1 MERDWQRQLFQ
12 QELLLRNMVHL
23 NNLSSAEIRIHLHE
37 ILLVEKTFL
46 VLDYVVRAKNYDEA
60 MIHLEQALPCLLH
73 LKNRISK
80 AILEHLLLRAFR
92 LREGNS
98 SLQEELVK
106 AVELEMNIQIFGTL
120 GCSSFWSCP
129 LNSNGAIGK

>member
-1 MERDWQRQLFQ
+1 
-12 QELLLRNMVHL
+12 
-23 NNLSSAEIRIHLHE
+23 
-37 ILLVEKTFL
+37 
-46 VLDYVVRAKNYDEA
+46 
-60 MIHLEQALPCLLH
+60 LLH

-106 AVELEMNIQIFGTL
+106 AVELEMNTQIFGTH